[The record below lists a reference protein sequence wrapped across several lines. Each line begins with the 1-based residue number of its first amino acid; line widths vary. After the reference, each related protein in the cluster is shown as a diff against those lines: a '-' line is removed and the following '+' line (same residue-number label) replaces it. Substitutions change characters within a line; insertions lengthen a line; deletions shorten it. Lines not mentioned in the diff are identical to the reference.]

1 MRTSST
7 VVTDE
12 LKVFIDPANPRSARV
27 NSAHSLV
34 SNDAGGMF
42 GNSYSVQSQTRP
54 FEPFPGAGSVY
65 FPGEYNEPD
74 GVSTWDSV
82 RIGWFNGY
90 GNSSSFTFLTDSSIT
105 YDWILECWYYAI
117 DDGRTAHTICCTTN
131 GSKGIWLKHFSVDL
145 SPSYVAGHIH
155 FGLHN
160 GVDTVVKLA
169 STEPVSFNTWH
180 HVAIRAVKPFSDSNM
195 KRVYM
200 YVDGVEQSHAN
211 DDHNH
216 EVQSGDNVNHYHDL
230 WLGAFQ
236 DSVLQQNLYGY
247 ISNFRIVKGTT
258 VYGETTGDNR
268 APIDFQPPLHT
279 LLNKIKMNP
288 TSTTEE
294 NHNLTGVVT
303 EVLTC
308 QGDTIQD
315 LSSYTLDLGYVPQ
328 DKYPFSGTV
337 NDGHTDRTPT
347 VEGGVVVATADTEN
361 AIDEPFTGAGSITF
375 GGGALDWIKYSAG
388 AYGANPF
395 RTTSNWDD
403 WTFECWLKDETD
415 HTNHTAYIFQAEDF
429 ANSHR
434 RLRISLNYNSGS
446 PNINV
451 YHQQY
456 SLTFYTSNLVD
467 FDPHQWN
474 HLAVVRS
481 KDRLQLFWNGVP
493 YDDTP
498 DFVYFPYTGPT
509 ASHGIMIGNRIG
521 NTGAVYTTEDYYRY
535 RGKISQLRFTHD
547 VVYPHSATFEPPKYV
562 LNNLPRTIL
571 LSCQN
576 GQITDNSGPRTL
588 ADPNSSDTYSTDD
601 VGRFHTPFWTPTTT
615 LDQSQRNTLSSSGT
629 KHNSFFFTS
638 SQDTDDPQSGYIDL
652 DISNGLPISTGSFGI
667 FPSHLRNFYTPYS
680 ITVWFNPS
688 IRFTTNNNGVSNGPV
703 TTNIF
708 DGYYDKS
715 TTGSD
720 GNARTPADD
729 KNRLR
734 LEYLEGGDLTLYY
747 SGSVDNDSSTN
758 YHKHVIATDLP
769 LQRWHC
775 VTIVF
780 TNVGAKCYLNG
791 IDTQTTSTL
800 FGDLETTIGRHEN
813 YYPYYIPRIALGQG
827 DVSLLY
833 NDSGRF
839 IGQLGPFMIHD
850 KQLSDTEVM
859 QCFNSFAP
867 RYNNK

>member
-12 LKVFIDPANPRSARV
+12 LKVFVDPANPRSARV

-34 SNDAGGMF
+34 SNDTGGMF
-42 GNSYSVQSQTRP
+42 GNAYSIQSQTRP
-54 FEPFPGAGSVY
+54 VEPFPGAGSVY
-65 FPGEYNEPD
+65 FPGEFNLVNSEY
-74 GVSTWDSV
+74 VHDSV
-82 RIGWFNGY
+82 RVGWWNGY
-90 GNSSSFTFLTDSSIT
+90 NNSSSFTFLTDVGIT
-105 YDWILECWYYAI
+105 YDWCIECWIYVI
-117 DDGRTAHTICCTTN
+117 DDGRDYHTIFSTTN
-131 GSKGIWLKHFSVDL
+131 GYRGVWLKQYGADGHLHFKINDYSETLVH
-145 SPSYVAGHIH
+145 V
-155 FGLHN
+155 
-160 GVDTVVKLA
+160 A
-169 STEPVSFNTWH
+169 STEAVSFNTWH
-180 HVAIRAVKPFSDSNM
+180 HIAIRAVKPFEDHAF
-195 KRVYM
+195 KRIFM
-200 YVDGVEQSHAN
+200 YVDGVEQSNAV
-211 DDHNH
+211 DDHNIE
-216 EVQSGDNVNHYHDL
+216 EVSNDDYYHYHDL
-230 WLGAFQ
+230 WIGAFS
-236 DSVLQQNLYGY
+236 DTTLQQNLHGY

-268 APIDFQPPLHT
+268 STIDFEPPLYT
-279 LLNKIKMNP
+279 LTRITKENP

-294 NHNLTGVVT
+294 NHNLSGVVT

-308 QGDTIQD
+308 QGDAIQD
-315 LSSYTLDLGYVPQ
+315 VSSYTLDLGNVPQ
-328 DKYPFSGTV
+328 NDYPFSGTV

-347 VEGGVVVATADTEN
+347 VEGGAAVATANTEN

-388 AYGANPF
+388 AYGANPY

-403 WTFECWLKDETD
+403 WTFECWLKDEPD
-415 HTNHTAYIFQAEDF
+415 HTNHTAYLFQAEDF
-429 ANSHR
+429 ANTNR
-434 RLRISLNYNSGS
+434 RLRISLNYNSGT
-446 PNINV
+446 PHINV

-456 SLTFYTSNLVD
+456 SVNYNLSQLD
-467 FDPHQWN
+467 NFDAHQWN
-474 HLAVVRS
+474 HLAIVRS

-493 YDDTP
+493 NDDTP

-521 NTGAVYTTEDYYRY
+521 NNGAVYSTEDYYRY

-547 VVYPHSATFEPPKYV
+547 VVYPRNVTFEPPKYV

-601 VGRFHTPFWTPTTT
+601 VGRFHTPFWHPTTT
-615 LDQSQRNTLSSSGT
+615 LDQSKRNTLSSSGT

-638 SQDTDDPQSGYIDL
+638 SQGVTNTDDPQSGYIDL
-652 DISNGLPISTGSFGI
+652 DISNGVPISTGSFGI
-667 FPSHLRNFYTPYS
+667 FPSHLRNFYNPYS

-688 IRFTTNNNGVSNGPV
+688 VRFTTNNNSVSGSSV

-708 DGYYDKS
+708 DGYYNKS

-720 GNARTPADD
+720 GNSRTPADD

-734 LEYLEGGDLTLYY
+734 LEYKEGDDLTLYY
-747 SGSVDNDSSTN
+747 SASVDNDSSTN
-758 YHKHVIATDLP
+758 YHKHVIANDLS

-780 TNVGAKCYLNG
+780 TNLGAKCYLNG

-800 FGDLETTIGRHEN
+800 VGDLETTIGRHEN
-813 YYPYYIPRIALGQG
+813 YYPYYIPSIALGQG

-859 QCFNSFAP
+859 QCFNSHAS